1 MSGEDDSSALVTSA
15 TATMM
20 TAVQA
25 MFTELRKSM
34 INNNLTISN
43 NINDLRAE
51 MTSSS
56 DATRA
61 ELLERIDQRSRLST
75 RATTR
80 AGSRAV
86 SPKSLMAG
94 VSAKLKSDADSPD
107 ASDVPQGITMTNALP
122 ERQVRPSPA
131 EQAYVAET
139 PRVNGFGPDLTL
151 TQVFRDKDAADR
163 FEEENILRRGRQPK
177 VSNRDNTHAYRDSF
191 NAQNRPNDPMHRE
204 QFTRTTPLCEAKLDG
219 PLTLEKCLTFQKD
232 VLDFQNKFN
241 VAVRLTSY
249 LSDDLKADMKAR
261 FDLTDSRFYT
271 LATQDLERY
280 LSEMIAPV
288 CKAEFLAMLKTTVH
302 FQLPEGYSPT
312 EQTVTIFLY
321 QLLVYKERMFRAVE
335 FILLHAPS
343 DDSLPACD
351 TKPQGL
357 LKLISDEVPHRFI
370 ALILESDPPGT
381 KYKDIYKFFTRV
393 AIHTKRCEAL
403 HQESQVFRHSFG
415 GSRFEKAQR
424 EAIAGSSRLIDT
436 TTPTTTIE
444 DSDWNT
450 VQAPMTIS

>member
-1 MSGEDDSSALVTSA
+1 MSGEDDSDALVTSA

-25 MFTELRKSM
+25 MFTELRDSM
-34 INNNLTISN
+34 NNNNLIISN
-43 NINDLRAE
+43 NINDINNTMNNNINDINNSMNNNNNHINKAIETMQVLHEA
-51 MTSSS
+51 S
-56 DATRA
+56 RA

-94 VSAKLKSDADSPD
+94 VNAKLKSDADTPD
-107 ASDVPQGITMTNALP
+107 VSDVPQGITMTNALP

-302 FQLPEGYSPT
+302 FQLPEGLSVQRYT
-312 EQTVTIFLY
+312 CL
-321 QLLVYKERMFRAVE
+321 ERIGR
-335 FILLHAPS
+335 
-343 DDSLPACD
+343 
-351 TKPQGL
+351 T
-357 LKLISDEVPHRFI
+357 
-370 ALILESDPPGT
+370 
-381 KYKDIYKFFTRV
+381 
-393 AIHTKRCEAL
+393 
-403 HQESQVFRHSFG
+403 
-415 GSRFEKAQR
+415 AQR
-424 EAIAGSSRLIDT
+424 SRNLSLKD
-436 TTPTTTIE
+436 PL
-444 DSDWNT
+444 
-450 VQAPMTIS
+450 